1 MKISL
6 EAYEKMLD
14 RIEELRTENDK
25 LWNNVLAEQNWIE
38 VKDRLPKDN
47 ERVLVWFKPGNYKT
61 KKDLMINIATFSKGD
76 FYIYIQYRDNTTS
89 DIIAVPYNID
99 HVTHWM
105 PLPEPPKE
113 EE

>member
-76 FYIYIQYRDNTTS
+76 FYIYIQ
-89 DIIAVPYNID
+89 
-99 HVTHWM
+99 
-105 PLPEPPKE
+105 
-113 EE
+113 